1 MRFLW
6 KTLKNGIFDENP
18 TFKMVLGM
26 CPTLAVT
33 TAAATGAW
41 MGVAV
46 IFVLAMANMV
56 VSLIR
61 DFIPDK
67 IRSPCFVVV
76 IASFVTMADLLL
88 KAYQPDIHAKL
99 GIFVPLIVVNC
110 IILARAETFA
120 SKYSVIP
127 SIVDGLGMGLGFT
140 AALTILGSIRELL
153 GAGTIFGYQVMPAA
167 FEPAVVM
174 ILPPGGFLTLGFVLG
189 FINLIGKGK
198 QEAC

>member
-1 MRFLW
+1 MQFLW
-6 KTLKNGIFDENP
+6 KTFKNGIFAENP

-67 IRSPCFVVV
+67 IRIPCFVVV

-127 SIVDGLGMGLGFT
+127 SIVDGLGMGIGFT

-189 FINLIGKGK
+189 FINLLGKRK
-198 QEAC
+198 QETC

>member
-6 KTLKNGIFDENP
+6 KTLKNGIFTENP

-61 DFIPDK
+61 IYPDK
-67 IRSPCFVVV
+67 MRIPCFVVV
-76 IASFVTMADLLL
+76 IAS
-88 KAYQPDIHAKL
+88 
-99 GIFVPLIVVNC
+99 PL
-110 IILARAETFA
+110 
-120 SKYSVIP
+120 
-127 SIVDGLGMGLGFT
+127 
-140 AALTILGSIRELL
+140 
-153 GAGTIFGYQVMPAA
+153 
-167 FEPAVVM
+167 
-174 ILPPGGFLTLGFVLG
+174 
-189 FINLIGKGK
+189 
-198 QEAC
+198 